1 MKEPSCWRVSSTSG
15 EKNRTGRKGASST
28 DRRSLSVLN
37 VRSLIEANRGRKGC
51 AKLLFG
57 RDGKLLSGYRFR
69 GEKVKRRVRA
79 APNRAAKRDDGLSID
94 VYDEPG
100 HLIRRAQQIAVSMFH
115 TTMRNGVTPIQYC
128 VLRVLQD
135 HPGIDQVTLAR
146 LCALDTSTA
155 ADLAVRLE
163 ERGLVR
169 RMMPM
174 KSKRHRLLQL
184 TPEGSALVK
193 RLLSNAYVLSR
204 RLLRALNKKEQGIF
218 LRLLKKFVHLNNQ
231 ESRAPLDRMFSRLRN
246 NSSNS
251 RAKRA

>member
-1 MKEPSCWRVSSTSG
+1 MEKRIRRRAGVASNRVG
-15 EKNRTGRKGASST
+15 E
-28 DRRSLSVLN
+28 
-37 VRSLIEANRGRKGC
+37 
-51 AKLLFG
+51 
-57 RDGKLLSGYRFR
+57 RDTKAF
-69 GEKVKRRVRA
+69 
-79 APNRAAKRDDGLSID
+79 ID

-115 TTMRNGVTPIQYC
+115 STMRNGVTPIQYC

-174 KSKRHRLLQL
+174 KSRRYRVLHL
-184 TPEGSALVK
+184 TPEGAELVK
-193 RLLSNAYVLSR
+193 RLIPSAYVLSG
-204 RLLRALNKKEQGIF
+204 RLLGALNRDEKKIF
-218 LRLLKKFVHLNNQ
+218 VRLLKKFVHLNNQ
-231 ESRAPLDRMFSRLRN
+231 ESRAPLDRGSSRLG
-246 NSSNS
+246 
-251 RAKRA
+251 K